1 MRRTFFYLI
10 VLLVFSCNERS
21 GKADRKNIPVTK
33 DYPTQPVRLIEPFG
47 AGGGPDLI
55 ARAIS
60 PKLSKLWG
68 QPVTVE
74 NHPGDGSTAA
84 PALVAKSPA
93 DSYTLLVNTNAQAYS
108 AALVMNLPY
117 DPLKDFVPIAPLT
130 NQPYVLLTGKVS
142 GIKTVSELIAAA
154 KRQKGQMKFGTTG
167 LGTGTHI
174 GLEKFN
180 LEAGITATHVPAQ
193 KGEAITDV
201 IARTLEGRFT
211 YMLAPIQLVLKD
223 IHDGKLVALGV
234 TTKQR
239 SILLPDVPSIAEAG
253 VADFDYAIWY
263 GIWAPAGTPAETV
276 DKLSKDI
283 GHVLQTADMRD
294 WFKQHGADVMNMTL
308 ILMGYG
314 SGCLMRKAF
323 ISHARGYHQADN
335 L

>member
-1 MRRTFFYLI
+1 MRQKFFYLI
-10 VLLVFSCNERS
+10 VVLVFSCNERS
-21 GKADRKNIPVTK
+21 GKADAKSPEISK
-33 DYPTQPVRLIEPFG
+33 DFPIHPVRLIEPFG
-47 AGGGPDLI
+47 AGGGPDVI

-60 PKLSKLWG
+60 PKLSGLWG

-74 NHPGDGSTAA
+74 NHPGEGSTTA

-108 AALVMNLPY
+108 AALVMKLPY
-117 DPLKDFVPIAPLT
+117 DPLKDFIPIAPLT
-130 NQPYVLLTGKVS
+130 SQPYVLLTGKVS

-180 LEAGITATHVPAQ
+180 LEAGITATHVPVQ

-294 WFKQHGADVMNMTL
+294 WFKQHGADVMIMTL

-314 SGCLMRKAF
+314 SGCQMRKLLF
-323 ISHARGYHQADN
+323 HMLEDITG
-335 L
+335 LTI

>member
-1 MRRTFFYLI
+1 MRRTLFYLI
-10 VLLVFSCNERS
+10 VVFIFSCHERQ
-21 GKADRKNIPVTK
+21 GKTDAKNPEVSK
-33 DYPTQPVRLIEPFG
+33 DYPTRPVRLIEPFG

-60 PKLSKLWG
+60 SKLFRLWG

-84 PALVAKSPA
+84 PALVARSPA
-93 DSYTLLVNTNAQAYS
+93 DGYILLVNTSAQAYS
-108 AALVMNLPY
+108 AALKMKLPY
-117 DPLKDFVPIAPLT
+117 DPLYDLIPITPLSI
-130 NQPYVLLTGKVS
+130 QPYVLVTGKES
-142 GIKTVSELIAAA
+142 GIKTVSELIASA
-154 KRQKGQMKFGTTG
+154 KKQKGQMKFGTTG

-180 LEAGITATHVPAQ
+180 LEAGITAIHVPAQ

-201 IARTLEGRFT
+201 IAQTMEGRFT

-239 SILLPDVPSIAEAG
+239 SILLPGVPAIAEAG

-263 GIWAPAGTPAETV
+263 GIWATAGTPAETV
-276 DKLSKDI
+276 DKISKNI
-283 GHVLQTADMRD
+283 FQVLQTPEMRD
-294 WFKQHGADVMNMTL
+294 WLKQHGADEMNMTQPVFARFVL
-308 ILMGYG
+308 SETEMAARIM
-314 SGCLMRKAF
+314 KAAG
-323 ISHARGYHQADN
+323 IGTQ
-335 L
+335 

>member
-10 VLLVFSCNERS
+10 VLFVFSCNERS
-21 GKADRKNIPVTK
+21 GKTDRISSLLTK

-47 AGGGPDLI
+47 AGGGPDVI

-60 PKLSKLWG
+60 PKLSRLWG

-93 DSYTLLVNTNAQAYS
+93 DGYTLLVNTSAQAYS

-154 KRQKGQMKFGTTG
+154 KKQNGQMKFGTTG

-201 IARTLEGRFT
+201 IAHTIEGRFT
-211 YMLAPIQLVLKD
+211 YMLAPIQLAMKY

-239 SILLPDVPSIAEAG
+239 SILLPDVPTIAEAG
-253 VADFDYAIWY
+253 VADFNYAIWY

-294 WFKQHGADVMNMTL
+294 WFMQHGADVMNMTQPEFARFVL
-308 ILMGYG
+308 SETENAARIL
-314 SGCLMRKAF
+314 KAAG
-323 ISHARGYHQADN
+323 IKVQ
-335 L
+335 